1 MRAFLLCAAVR
12 GSTSPG
18 GRGRLS
24 AAGTSRLSATTS
36 WALGLPGTHNPW
48 GLGFG
53 SLERGFWLG
62 FVFHIGF
69 ESGFAGFLDF
79 QDGISVDIRD

>member
-1 MRAFLLCAAVR
+1 
-12 GSTSPG
+12 
-18 GRGRLS
+18 
-24 AAGTSRLSATTS
+24 
-36 WALGLPGTHNPW
+36 LPGTHNPW

-53 SLERGFWLG
+53 TLAVGFWLG

-79 QDGISVDIRD
+79 QDGISVDIYKGLSGWTDYPENLLIRQILIQTMKYNGSGK